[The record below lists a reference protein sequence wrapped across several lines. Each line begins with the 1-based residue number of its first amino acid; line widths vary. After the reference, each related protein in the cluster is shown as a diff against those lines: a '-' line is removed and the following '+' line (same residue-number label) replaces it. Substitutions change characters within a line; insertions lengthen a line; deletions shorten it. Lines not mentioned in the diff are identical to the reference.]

1 MPSSWHVF
9 SCSRKL
15 FVIPQRSGAGWCN
28 VCIRHW
34 MWTYLSITQHHNHN
48 IKPTNPSVLTLRL
61 TTPSWRNSLLDCER
75 WQSVLQQVRAGVV
88 VGRELTWSC
97 RWRTAVSA
105 CCLIPPRQPHNHSA
119 SPRIQYFPSIITDE
133 QQWWAAFVLLS
144 VHISPFMVAG
154 NYIFSLFFSV
164 PHCSGMSSKLISV
177 SCLLAVKCCQ
187 SSDVWAA
194 YLLDML

>member
-9 SCSRKL
+9 SCSWEL
-15 FVIPQRSGAGWCN
+15 LVVPQRSGTGWCN

-88 VGRELTWSC
+88 VGSELIWSC
-97 RWRTAVSA
+97 RWRTPMSA
-105 CCLIPPRQPHNHSA
+105 CCLIPPRQPRNHSE
-119 SPRIQYFPSIITDE
+119 SPRIQYFPPIITDE
-133 QQWWAAFVLLS
+133 QQWWAAFVLHCKFHS
-144 VHISPFMVAG
+144 VFTSLHSRLLEMI
-154 NYIFSLFFSV
+154 SLFFGV
-164 PHCSGMSSKLISV
+164 PHCSGMSSQLISV
-177 SCLLAVKCCQ
+177 SCRLAVKCCQ
-187 SSDVWAA
+187 SSDGWAA
-194 YLLDML
+194 